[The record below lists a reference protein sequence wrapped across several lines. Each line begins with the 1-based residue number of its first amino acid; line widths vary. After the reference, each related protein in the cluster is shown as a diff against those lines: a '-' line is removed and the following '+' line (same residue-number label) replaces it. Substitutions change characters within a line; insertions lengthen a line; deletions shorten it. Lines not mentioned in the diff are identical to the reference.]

1 MKKEMSATI
10 KSNAGAPNKGST
22 PEHFGQLELTLSA
35 GFPSQAKPSQAKPS
49 QAKPSQAKP
58 SQAKPSQAKPS
69 QAQHK

>member
-35 GFPSQAKPSQAKPS
+35 GFPSQAKPSPT
-49 QAKPSQAKP
+49 
-58 SQAKPSQAKPS
+58 
-69 QAQHK
+69 